1 MAWPDAIYT
10 SAGVRAIDACAI
22 ERYGVPG
29 YTLMQR
35 AAAAALNAL
44 TARFGEGVR
53 LLVVTGGG
61 NNGGDGFVL
70 ARLALAAG
78 METDVVALVEPSR
91 LGGDAATAAA
101 DFLSGASLCDDLDGA
116 LAAADVVVDA
126 VLGSG
131 LARDVDSE
139 FARVIQAIND
149 SARPVVA
156 LDIPSGLDSDSGAV
170 RGVAVQAVLTVT
182 FVAHKAGLWLGAG
195 PGLCGELE
203 LATLEIPPGAAA
215 DVEPVLRLL
224 NRATAPPLPP
234 RRRDV
239 HKGRAGHVLIVGGN
253 HGMPGAALLAG
264 SAALV
269 AGAGLV
275 TVATRPAHAVA
286 MAMARPELMCVGVE
300 EPAALAPLLEAAT
313 VVAVGPGL
321 GRDPWSK
328 GMLAAALGGGPPC
341 VVDADGLNLLPDGF
355 EPRDDWVLTPHP
367 GEAARLL
374 GSSTAAVQ
382 GDRVAAVCE
391 LQSRYGGVAVLKG
404 VGSLVTA
411 AGRLPAVCTD
421 GTPAMAAPGMGDT
434 LTGLIAALRAQG
446 LGAADAAELGVAA
459 HAYAGTA
466 AARGRDRG
474 LTASAVI
481 AELAASLS

>member
-22 ERYGVPG
+22 GRHGIPG

-35 AAAAALNAL
+35 AAAAALGTL
-44 TARFGEGVR
+44 TARFGDTAR
-53 LLVVTGGG
+53 LLIVTGGG
-61 NNGGDGFVL
+61 NNGGDGYVL

-78 METDVVALVEPSR
+78 MRADVVALVEPSR
-91 LGGDAATAAA
+91 LGGDAATAAH
-101 DFLSGASLCDDLDGA
+101 DFLQVAGLCNDLDGA

-126 VLGSG
+126 ILGSG
-131 LARDVDSE
+131 LTRDVDGE
-139 FARVIQAIND
+139 FARAIRAINA
-149 SARPVVA
+149 SALPVLA
-156 LDIPSGLDSDSGAV
+156 LDVPSGLDSDSGAV
-170 RGVAVQAVLTVT
+170 RGVAVQAAVTVT
-182 FVAHKAGLWLGAG
+182 FVGHKAGLWLGAG
-195 PGLCGELE
+195 PGHCGALE
-203 LATLEIPPGAAA
+203 LATLEIPAAA
-215 DVEPVLRLL
+215 AAVAEPVLRAL
-224 NRATAPPLPP
+224 NRVTAPRLPP

-239 HKGRAGHVLIVGGN
+239 HKGRAGHVLLVGGN

-286 MAMARPELMCVGVE
+286 MAMARPELMCAGVD
-300 EPAALAPLLEAAT
+300 EPSALAPLLERAT

-321 GRDPWSK
+321 GRDPWGR
-328 GMLAAALGGGPPC
+328 GMLAAALGAGRPC
-341 VVDADGLNLLPDGF
+341 VVDADGLNLLPEVA
-355 EPRDDWVLTPHP
+355 EPREDRVLTPHP

-374 GSSTAAVQ
+374 DISTAAVQ
-382 GDRVAAVCE
+382 ADRVAAVDR
-391 LQSRYGGVAVLKG
+391 LRSRYGGVAVLKG
-404 VGSLVTA
+404 VGSLVAA
-411 AGRLPAVCTD
+411 AGRLPAVCTE

-434 LTGLIAALRAQG
+434 LTGLIAALLAQG
-446 LGAADAAELGVAA
+446 LGPADAAELGVAA
-459 HAYAGTA
+459 HAHAGVR